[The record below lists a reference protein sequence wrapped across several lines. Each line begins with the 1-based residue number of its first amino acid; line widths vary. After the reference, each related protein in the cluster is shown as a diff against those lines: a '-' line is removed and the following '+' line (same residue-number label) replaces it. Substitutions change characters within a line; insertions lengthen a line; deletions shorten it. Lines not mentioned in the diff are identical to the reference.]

1 MLSWPFC
8 NGAVSAGVHHPSGEQ
23 ITHDVPMHVGEAE
36 VAACVAVGEAGV
48 VDAELMEEGGMQVVD
63 FDGVFDGVFADVV
76 GLTMDMAGL
85 EAAAGDPDGKAA
97 AMMAAIRGTRTRTP
111 RRLRGRG
118 R

>member
-1 MLSWPFC
+1 MRAELAFC
-8 NGAVSAGVHHPSGEQ
+8 NGAVSAGVHHPSDEQ

-63 FDGVFDGVFADVV
+63 FDGVFDGVFAGVV

-85 EAAAGDPDGKAA
+85 EAAACDPDGEAV
-97 AMMAAIRGTRTRTP
+97 AMMTTMSGERTT

>member
-1 MLSWPFC
+1 ML
-8 NGAVSAGVHHPSGEQ
+8 
-23 ITHDVPMHVGEAE
+23 IGEAE

-63 FDGVFDGVFADVV
+63 FDGVFDGVFAGVV

-85 EAAAGDPDGKAA
+85 EAAAGDPDGEAV
-97 AMMAAIRGTRTRTP
+97 AMMTPMSGKRTRTT